1 MKIPK
6 FSGII
11 NECPVFSLKAKFLQC
26 RKNIFQKQILSMSHR
41 VLFHMRT
48 GVCFKYFA
56 NDCLWKQFF
65 VFEVLPDLFQL
76 DFLTVLVTL
85 RLFSQWQHR
94 IRATKLQKS
103 AKSCPTC

>member
-1 MKIPK
+1 
-6 FSGII
+6 
-11 NECPVFSLKAKFLQC
+11 
-26 RKNIFQKQILSMSHR
+26 MSHR
-41 VLFHMRT
+41 VLFDMRT
-48 GVCFKYFA
+48 RVCLKYFP

-76 DFLTVLVTL
+76 DFLKVLITL
-85 RLFSQWQHR
+85 RLFSQLQHR